1 MSIKVT
7 SLAEQDREQWERLYR
22 GYADFYQVPMNDE
35 ILDRVWSWIFSDQQ
49 RFFSLIAKDLQGNAL
64 GLMHYR
70 EMASPLRGTFV
81 GFLDDL
87 FVSPKGR
94 GTGVVDALYDQL
106 EKEAAT
112 QQWPLVRWITADD
125 NYRGRAV
132 YDRLATKTKW
142 VTYQLDIKL

>member
-1 MSIKVT
+1 MSIEVT
-7 SLAEQDREQWERLYR
+7 SLSEQDRKQWEQLYR

-35 ILDRVWSWIFSDQQ
+35 ILNRVWGWVFSDQQ
-49 RFFSLIAKDLQGNAL
+49 RFFSLIAKDDQGNAL

-70 EMASPLRGTFV
+70 EMASPLRGAFV

-87 FVSPKGR
+87 FVLPDGR
-94 GTGVVDALYDQL
+94 GKGVVDALYDQL

-112 QQWPLVRWITADD
+112 QQWPLVRWITAEN

-132 YDRLATKTKW
+132 YDRLAQKTKW
-142 VTYQLDIKL
+142 VTYQLDIK

>member
-7 SLAEQDREQWERLYR
+7 SLSEQDREQWEQLYR

-35 ILDRVWSWIFSDQQ
+35 ILNKVWGWVFSDQQ
-49 RFFSLIAKDLQGNAL
+49 RFFSLIAKDNQGNAL

-70 EMASPLRGTFV
+70 EMASPLRGAFV

-87 FVSPKGR
+87 FVLPHGR
-94 GTGVVDALYDQL
+94 GKGVVDALYNQL
-106 EKEAAT
+106 EKEAAK
-112 QQWPLVRWITADD
+112 QQWPLVRWITAEN

-132 YDRLATKTKW
+132 YDRLAEKTKW
-142 VTYQLDIKL
+142 VTYQLDIK